1 MNRLPS
7 AECQPSTHDRPC
19 AGLMRS
25 PDSRRA
31 ASTAFSPEA
40 EILKATPKKA
50 LRTPHPVGTLVHG
63 NAVVVTSML

>member
-40 EILKATPKKA
+40 EILKATPKPPFFGKLIEPLHQIA
-50 LRTPHPVGTLVHG
+50 DFENGHSDR
-63 NAVVVTSML
+63 